1 MAKKVKNDNKK
12 EIKKVEEVEED
23 VLDFEE
29 YDDEDEVVV
38 RPTHNKQKEKVKE
51 EKENDYHKNHSNVS
65 FKEYLPIATFII
77 SIITLILVLAI
88 LVKIDDQDGTTK
100 KSTSEGSGPDETE
113 TAEYDTSMFTE
124 IDAEKFVDLIN
135 NKKEY
140 YFVYTGRP
148 SCSYCQMMIGNY
160 QKSVEEYDYELYYF
174 DTENVTSETIE
185 EIHKL
190 DEVFERDFPSTPMVY
205 LVGKGEVKDVN
216 EGYTEY
222 STYTSFLEDNGVD
235 RK

>member
-1 MAKKVKNDNKK
+1 MAKKVKTDKKK
-12 EIKKVEEVEED
+12 EIKKVEEIEED

-29 YDDEDEVVV
+29 YDDEDETVVELP
-38 RPTHNKQKEKVKE
+38 RKSEKEKKVVK
-51 EKENDYHKNHSNVS
+51 KENDSDREGCPFQY
-65 FKEYLPIATFII
+65 KEYLPIATFII
-77 SIITLILVLAI
+77 SVITLILIIAI
-88 LVKIDDQDGTTK
+88 LGKVSDGTTTK
-100 KSTSEGSGPDETE
+100 KSTSGSENEGTE

-124 IDAEKFVDLIN
+124 IDADKFVELVK

-160 QKSVEEYDYELYYF
+160 QQSVEEYDYELYYY
-174 DTENVTSETIE
+174 DTENVTSEIVS
-185 EIHKL
+185 EIQGL
-190 DEVFERDFPSTPMVY
+190 DEIFEQDFPSTPMVY

-222 STYTSFLEDNGVD
+222 STYANFLEDNGVE
-235 RK
+235 KK